1 MWFHHCP
8 PVTITVHHLQQLLF
22 DKASRLA
29 ALGQQQPLGVW
40 PFDAARPGMASMGVE
55 RSRATCVAQAVAC
68 TGVISTAS
76 PWEKALTRH
85 HEQGI
90 MNLQPTACKSV
101 SKQSNKLSH
110 SLFQSPATH
119 RGWCI
124 VRLTD
129 VPRPEATPSPANS
142 RSPRQRLALER
153 SGPND
158 DGCLVTQVPFPPAM
172 HDSIPFPPIK
182 L

>member
-1 MWFHHCP
+1 MCRTSCCLYWCD
-8 PVTITVHHLQQLLF
+8 LNS
-22 DKASRLA
+22 KS
-29 ALGQQQPLGVW
+29 LG
-40 PFDAARPGMASMGVE
+40 
-55 RSRATCVAQAVAC
+55 
-68 TGVISTAS
+68 
-76 PWEKALTRH
+76 KALTRH

-90 MNLQPTACKSV
+90 MNLQPTACQSV

-158 DGCLVTQVPFPPAM
+158 DGCLVTQVPFLRPCTMLSPSHLSNFESQCNKTQVFWMITYPTPTLLWMCSYGYKCTAM
-172 HDSIPFPPIK
+172 T
-182 L
+182 